1 MKMSSRTKTAGR
13 LKYLIPVFL
22 SLVIGIYVSYEKKE
36 QKKKSLAIPVTRVQR
51 EDIVQRVTISGTVTP
66 LRKAVIMAP
75 YRGYVRKL
83 YVKMGDQVRI
93 GDPIA
98 SVSVSLSSSEQ
109 VFPLR
114 APFAGRVTQVNKAEG
129 EFVKEADQSDFIVRI
144 DDLSR
149 MFINA
154 NAAEMDKVKIRTGQE
169 AIVKA
174 SAILDRTYKAVVREL
189 SLAAI
194 DKDRWERATLIEFP
208 IRLELTDFDAEIE
221 PGMSVLIDIAT
232 MRREKVLA
240 LRHEF
245 VGREGEVYYVTMK
258 SGERRN
264 VRLGLQNDEKTE
276 ILEGLAEGDEIRKVD
291 FSSLIGKL

>member
-1 MKMSSRTKTAGR
+1 MKTSSKTSGIFQ
-13 LKYLIPVFL
+13 LKFVIPVL
-22 SLVIGIYVSYEKKE
+22 ASLVVGFYVSYEKKE
-36 QKKKSLAIPVTRVQR
+36 QKKKASAIPVARVQR

-66 LRKAVIMAP
+66 MRKAVIMAP
-75 YRGYVRKL
+75 YRGYIRKL
-83 YVKMGDQVRI
+83 YVKLGDSVRV

-98 SVSVSLSSSEQ
+98 SVSTSLSSSEQ

-114 APFAGRVTQVNKAEG
+114 APFSGKVTQINKAEG
-129 EFVKEADQSDFIVRI
+129 EFVKEADPMDFIVRI

-169 AIVKA
+169 AMVKA

-208 IRLELTDFDAEIE
+208 IRLELTDFDAKIE

-232 MRREKVLA
+232 MKREKVLA
-240 LRHEF
+240 LRHEY
-245 VGREGEVYYVTMK
+245 VGRDGEAYYVTMK
-258 SGERRN
+258 SGERRT

-276 ILEGLAEGDEIRKVD
+276 ILDGVTEGEEIRKVD
-291 FSSLIGKL
+291 FASLIGKL